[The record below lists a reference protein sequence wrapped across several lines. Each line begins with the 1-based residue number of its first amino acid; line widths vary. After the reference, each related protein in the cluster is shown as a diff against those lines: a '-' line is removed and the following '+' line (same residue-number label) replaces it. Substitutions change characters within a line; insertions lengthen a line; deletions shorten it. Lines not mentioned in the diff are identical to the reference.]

1 MVDESPGMTTPPRP
15 KASVWPM
22 LIAVGL
28 AVSEVGVL
36 FAILPL
42 SVFGLLLFA
51 GGVAGIVT
59 ETGYVDQ
66 PWPTLGGLA
75 LVLLAIGGAMFVGY
89 DGTFLTGGDVIAV
102 PNGIAYRG
110 VSIAVAG
117 ALALGI
123 ALYGRLRVEIQPT
136 HAN

>member
-1 MVDESPGMTTPPRP
+1 MSDESQPTQTPPTP
-15 KASVWPM
+15 TASVWPM

-36 FAILPL
+36 FAILPI

-51 GGVAGIVT
+51 GGLAGIVS
-59 ETGYVDQ
+59 ETGYVDE
-66 PWPTLGGLA
+66 PWLTLAGLGVVLVLVGGGLFVA
-75 LVLLAIGGAMFVGY
+75 FDGSLLSGGELVR
-89 DGTFLTGGDVIAV
+89 V

-117 ALALGI
+117 LLGVVLAI
-123 ALYGRLRVEIQPT
+123 YGRFYLEVWHEPGP
-136 HAN
+136 